1 MAHDPISLIFRGSTE
16 VSEVLVVPRIQGIV
30 KGSEVLAQE
39 GNVPYIGDIIFKDD
53 VMVIKLIYD
62 YPHRESSPSWWD
74 GKYILRKE

>member
-16 VSEVLVVPRIQGIV
+16 VSEVLVVPRIQGVV
-30 KGSEVLAQE
+30 KGSEVPYQE
-39 GNVPYIGDIIFKDD
+39 GNVPYKGEISFKGD

-62 YPHRESSPSWWD
+62 YPQRENSSSWWD